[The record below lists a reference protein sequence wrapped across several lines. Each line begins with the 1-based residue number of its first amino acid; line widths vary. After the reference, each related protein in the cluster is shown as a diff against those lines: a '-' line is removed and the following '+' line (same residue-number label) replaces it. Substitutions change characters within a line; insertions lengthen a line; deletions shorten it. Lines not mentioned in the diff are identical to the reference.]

1 MSPNLDPPLKIEIR
15 LPSNHPEL
23 LQGLDIWLDLGLI
36 SDAQVRQICQE
47 HLVCRVVLE
56 PQALP
61 KLQQSVAHN
70 NVEKLLVASLPQGK
84 QPIPQKPNIL
94 AQMLQSLGEELSVRW
109 LLFLGM
115 FLVVVSSGV
124 LAASQWDRF
133 PPSGQYGVLL
143 AYTLSFWGVSFWTGK
158 QSNLSLTTRALL
170 IVTLLLVPV
179 NFWAMD
185 SFRLWQNPLNWIVIA
200 IASTVLTVVTVLS
213 SHNRLF
219 ETNNKITKSILFNV
233 LGLSY
238 LHWGWQLPGFPLIAV
253 YLATIGTAIA
263 SLYRTHYQK
272 NSPTKGSHFY
282 GDSPHNSAPPLKQE
296 GDVPSPTQSK
306 EKSTNLYTAIIIFAL
321 IVLLGRAIFIAKVDI
336 QQLGLALGICGWLVT
351 WLSSPPRPLTPLPS
365 PHLSWE
371 PLGGILLLL
380 GWLVSVGTPFPW
392 QATVVSFLGLWFFN
406 RRLQHNGVRADV
418 GAIFIIGLETIWLGW
433 RLVPD
438 NFQQSLVTL
447 ATQLV
452 GSQNAPWELLSVAL
466 FPYIILMLALADR
479 CYRANK
485 VKLAHFAELL
495 TLLFGIL
502 LTAISLANP
511 TLRSV
516 NLVLSTIALWR
527 VSQRR
532 PLTRDY
538 LVYMTQ
544 MALVLTI
551 CSVVDSILPTLTQEV
566 WASLLLVIAIAEWLL
581 SPGLGIWR
589 RSAWH
594 MGLGLAVLSYILL
607 WGNAHLV
614 WIGSG
619 NGSENLGLIWLV
631 TPMTLTSLASWGYK
645 TQTSAASR
653 SISNIWLSIAALGL
667 AQLLTLP
674 LAGGRLIGLAVA
686 TALMFVNTYYLRQ
699 KPWAV
704 MTVGYG
710 LGAIA
715 ALLWEGVPGLP
726 KLSAQG
732 WFVVGAVTI
741 TILWIL
747 RKWFDN
753 KRTKNT
759 EKVEVP
765 DTSSTLPQIYAI
777 AFDRWAMALCI
788 AELLLLSI
796 HSLLVYQ
803 NLVEPGF
810 LYLISSTVTLSA
822 IVYRSWQQPNDWGFY
837 GIAWC
842 LELFIAELLGFGE
855 HSLIQIAI
863 ANVTLGLMTQLLGE
877 FWQRRHQLAK
887 LPNRWHILPLVYG
900 VFGVLL
906 RTQTLTNWTGLSSFA
921 VALIAIGV
929 GRRNQK
935 YKPLVYLGLIG
946 VSVSAYELLLYQLL
960 QASSG
965 AYGDGFIAMSVLGT
979 GIMYAYRVL
988 SPWLL
993 NYLRLTSQELSAIA
1007 HIHWFFSSSLLVAA
1021 CLSPIEAR
1029 TLGLGTGLFLIRY
1042 AIFQGRR
1049 SSDSITPQKNKNSLT
1064 PTPYSPL
1071 PTPSFWV
1078 YIGLLQIACLR
1089 AFLPDIPII
1098 ELLEKQLL
1106 PWLGAIA
1113 SVIAYFLYILPWETW
1128 GWDRTPWRR
1137 SAYFLP
1143 LIFLWQTRVEVLPI
1157 SLIVAASFYA
1167 IVAKTGNKFRLTYI
1181 SLALGNW
1188 ALFRWFAVLNFT
1200 GALWYVTPIG
1210 LSLLYIAQ
1218 FDPDLK
1224 LPNMKSFRHF
1234 LRLLGCGIICGW
1246 AIVFNQN
1253 APFIPGI
1260 FSLIAVFAGLA
1271 LRVRAFLYIGVTAFF
1286 ITSFYQL
1293 VLLSLQ
1299 YSFFKWVVG
1308 LLVGIALLTIAANF
1322 ETRREQLNSLLR
1334 NASQQLQAWE

>member
-1 MSPNLDPPLKIEIR
+1 MSPNLDPPLKIELR
-15 LPSNHPEL
+15 LPSTHPDL

-47 HLVCRVVLE
+47 HLVCRVVSQ

-61 KLQQSVAHN
+61 KLQPPVAHN
-70 NVEKLLVASLPQGK
+70 NVGKLRVASLPEAK
-84 QPIPQKPNIL
+84 QPLPQKPNIL

-115 FLVVVSSGV
+115 FLVVLSSGV
-124 LAASQWDRF
+124 LAASQWDKF
-133 PPSGQYGVLL
+133 PSSGQYGVLL

-185 SFRLWQNPLNWIVIA
+185 SFQLWQNPLNWIVIA
-200 IASTVLTVVTVLS
+200 IASTVLTAVTVLS
-213 SHNRLF
+213 SHNRVF
-219 ETNNKITKSILFNV
+219 ETNKKISKAILFNI

-238 LHWGWQLPGFPLIAV
+238 LHWGWQLLGFPIVAV
-253 YLATIGTAIA
+253 YFATIGTAIA
-263 SLYRTHYQK
+263 SIYRAHYQK
-272 NSPTKGSHFY
+272 NSPSQGSRFY
-282 GDSPHNSAPPLKQE
+282 DDSPETTSPPVKSE
-296 GDVPSPTQSK
+296 SDVLSPSPKK
-306 EKSTNLYTAIIIFAL
+306 EASINLYTSIIIYAL
-321 IVLLGRAIFIAKVDI
+321 IVLLGRALFIAKVDI

-351 WLSSPPRPLTPLPS
+351 WLHPPRTPAPLHPS
-365 PHLSWE
+365 SLLE
-371 PLGGILLLL
+371 PVGGILLLL
-380 GWLVSVGTPFPW
+380 GWLVSVGSPFPW
-392 QATVVSFLGLWFFN
+392 QATAVSFLGLWFFN
-406 RRLQHNGVRADV
+406 RRLQRGGVRADV
-418 GAIFIIGLETIWLGW
+418 AAIFVIGLETIWLGW
-433 RLVPD
+433 RLVPE

-452 GSQNAPWELLSVAL
+452 GSRNAPWELLSVAL
-466 FPYIILMLALADR
+466 FPYVIVMLLLAR
-479 CYRANK
+479 RFYRAKK

-495 TLLFGIL
+495 ALLFGIL
-502 LTAISLANP
+502 LTVVSLANP

-516 NLVLSTIALWR
+516 NLVLSTITLWK
-527 VSQRR
+527 VSQRHPR
-532 PLTRDY
+532 TRDY

-544 MALVLTI
+544 VALVLTI
-551 CSVVDSILPTLTQEV
+551 CSIVDRILPGLTQEV

-581 SPGLGIWR
+581 SPGDNIWR

-594 MGLGLAVLSYILL
+594 MGIGLAVLSYILF
-607 WGNAHLV
+607 WGNANLA

-619 NGSENLGLIWLV
+619 NGSEKWSLIWLA

-645 TQTSAASR
+645 TNIRVAWR
-653 SISNIWLSIAALGL
+653 STSNIWLSIGALGL
-667 AQLLTLP
+667 VQLLTLP
-674 LAGGRLIGLAVA
+674 IAGGRLIGLAVA
-686 TALMFVNTYYLRQ
+686 TGLMFVNTYYLRQ
-699 KPWAV
+699 VPWAV

-710 LGAIA
+710 LSAIA
-715 ALLWEGVPGLP
+715 AFLWEGVPGFP
-726 KLSAQG
+726 RLSSQG
-732 WFVVGAVTI
+732 GFLVGAAI
-741 TILWIL
+741 LTILWIL
-747 RKWFDN
+747 RSLFSN
-753 KRTKNT
+753 KDTENQRNT
-759 EKVEVP
+759 ENEEASVAA
-765 DTSSTLPQIYAI
+765 STLPQIYAL
-777 AFDRWAMALCI
+777 AFDGWAIVLCS
-788 AELLLLSI
+788 AELLLLST

-810 LYLISSTVTLSA
+810 LYLISSAIALSA
-822 IVYRSWQQPNDWGFY
+822 IVYRTWRQPNDWGFY
-837 GIAWC
+837 GIGWC

-863 ANVTLGLMTQLLGE
+863 ANVALGLMTQLLGE
-877 FWQRRHQLAK
+877 FWQRRHQVAK

-900 VFGVLL
+900 IFGVLL
-906 RTQTLTNWTGLSSFA
+906 RSQTLTNWTGLSSFA

-929 GRRNQK
+929 GRRHQK

-979 GIMYAYRVL
+979 GIMYTYRVL

-993 NYLRLTSQELSAIA
+993 NYLRLTSQELDVVA
-1007 HIHWFFSSSLLVAA
+1007 HIHWFVSSSLLVAA
-1021 CLSPIEAR
+1021 CFSTVEAK

-1042 AIFQGRR
+1042 AIFQGRTQSESTDR
-1049 SSDSITPQKNKNSLT
+1049 KAIPLSSI
-1064 PTPYSPL
+1064 
-1071 PTPSFWV
+1071 WV
-1078 YIGLLQIACLR
+1078 YLGLVQIACLR
-1089 AFLPDIPII
+1089 AFLPETPII

-1106 PWLGAIA
+1106 PWQGAIA
-1113 SVIAYFLYILPWETW
+1113 SVIAYFIYILPWETW
-1128 GWDRTPWRR
+1128 GWEQTPWRR

-1143 LIFLWQTRVEVLPI
+1143 LIFLWQTRVEVFPI

-1181 SLALGNW
+1181 SLVLGNW
-1188 ALFRWFAVLNFT
+1188 ALFRWFLALNFT

-1218 FDPDLK
+1218 FDPSLK
-1224 LPNMKSFRHF
+1224 LPSKKSSRHF

-1246 AIVFNQN
+1246 AVVFERN

-1260 FSLIAVFAGLA
+1260 FSLIAIFAGLA
-1271 LRVRAFLYIGVTAFF
+1271 LRVRAFLYVGVTAFF

-1334 NASQQLQAWE
+1334 NASEQLQAWE